1 MEKNC
6 LALSGRVLK
15 IDALRH
21 SPAGIPHQRFILEH
35 RSKQLEAGLACE
47 ARCQVM
53 VQLSGDALQKSVKD
67 LKEGEYLV
75 VTGFIGRVSYQAE
88 PYRIL
93 LHAQKIDRGAS

>member
-6 LALSGRVLK
+6 LELSGRVLK
-15 IDALRH
+15 TDALRH

-35 RSKQLEAGLACE
+35 RSKQLEAGLSCE

-53 VQLSGDALQKSVKD
+53 IQVSGDALQQSVKD
-67 LKEGEYLV
+67 LEEGEYLV

-88 PYRIL
+88 PYRLL
-93 LHAQKIDRGAS
+93 LHATKIERGAS